1 MTKNPSVQRA
11 LRQLDQLT
19 DRIRLERSKLEKDGF
34 VRTSIVTDVPLY
46 LTSLQDALTTMTFK
60 SNDSYD
66 N

>member
-46 LTSLQDALTTMTFK
+46 ITSLQDALTTMTFK